1 MKRSLLIFITVLGLL
16 SYPLA
21 GYANHAEE
29 DFENLFEDAVVLS
42 VGSPNAI
49 YDNKDQII
57 DQNNFNIVPYV
68 ANQRT
73 LVPIRFI
80 SESLGGRVAWKQSTS
95 TATITTGGKEIKIT
109 LGSSRVYVNG
119 KKTSLDTPAQYKQ
132 GRVFVPLRFI
142 SETIGKKVFYER
154 GIIAISNKTILHPYE
169 DWEIVDYLQFVLS
182 PYQKI
187 PYTGKKLSTQKIAD
201 FEQSVVVLESLDQD
215 GEPIGFGSA
224 FSVGYGLFLTNYH
237 VLDGASDYGIYTAH
251 DQYYEVAGIVA
262 VDKEADLALVKTKI
276 RTNVPPLRI
285 GSTDN
290 IAKGQSIVTIGN
302 PEGLQN
308 TISTGIISGLR
319 VMDGL
324 GIIQFTAPIAEGSSG
339 GALFNKK
346 GEVIGVTTSG
356 IDQGNL
362 NFAIPIDY
370 ASAWIYQFKTMSFS
384 KIKVLTKL

>member
-1 MKRSLLIFITVLGLL
+1 MKRSLLIIITVLGLL
-16 SYPLA
+16 SCPLA
-21 GYANHAEE
+21 GYAQHAER
-29 DFENLFEDAVVLS
+29 DLENVLEDAVVLS

-57 DQNNFNIVPYV
+57 DPYNFNIVPYV

-80 SESLGGRVAWKQSTS
+80 SESIGGRISWNQATS
-95 TATITTGGKEIKIT
+95 TATIINAGKEIKIT
-109 LGSSRVYVNG
+109 LGSNLVYVNG
-119 KKTSLDTPAQYKQ
+119 KKTSLDSPAQYKQ
-132 GRVFVPLRFI
+132 GRVFVPLRLI
-142 SETIGKKVFYER
+142 SETLGKKVFYER
-154 GIIAISNKTILHPYE
+154 GIIAISDTTILHPYE
-169 DWEIVDYLQFVLS
+169 DWEIVDYLQFVLA

-187 PYTGKKLSTQKIAD
+187 PYTGKNLSTQKIAD
-201 FEQSVVVLESLDQD
+201 FEQSVVVLESLDQA

-224 FSVGYGLFLTNYH
+224 FAVGYGLFLTNYH
-237 VLDGASDYGIYTAH
+237 VIEGGTDFGIYTAH
-251 DQYYEVAGIVA
+251 DQYYEVAGIVE

-285 GSTDN
+285 GSMDN
-290 IAKGQSIVTIGN
+290 LVKGQSVVTIGN

-324 GIIQFTAPIAEGSSG
+324 AVIQFTAPITAGSSG
-339 GALFNKK
+339 GALFNNK

-356 IDQGNL
+356 IEHGNL
-362 NFAIPIDY
+362 NFAIPVDY
-370 ASAWIYQFKTMSFS
+370 AITWIYEYKTMSFS